1 MKKIKIK
8 TQSTE
13 QVRLRTEIHSGF
25 KNIAIIR
32 IGWISIS
39 VAWLNLLLIIISEC
53 HGRQQITQA
62 GRPAGME
69 SETSTTRT
77 SFAYFVAHINC
88 EWFRANSKQRNT
100 HTHRLLYSQ
109 SIASQVNFWRADWP
123 PQDMDGNTKNVRRIN
138 ARSPQRWSAHKDDGN
153 SEYASW
159 NWIVGNQCQHTGM
172 EIFSLSLYVS
182 FRFLHSLHRQ
192 NHKSKTRTRETKKN
206 GMKMVKAF
214 LIGQFRDWS
223 LRVRNSLVVPWFMR
237 ANARASVMFS
247 RSKRPPKTISIL
259 KYCLL
264 SHSYSSICVQNITM
278 LQNKW

>member
-1 MKKIKIK
+1 M
-8 TQSTE
+8 
-13 QVRLRTEIHSGF
+13 
-25 KNIAIIR
+25 N
-32 IGWISIS
+32 ISIS

-88 EWFRANSKQRNT
+88 EWIRANSKQRNT

-109 SIASQVNFWRADWP
+109 SIASQVNFRRADWP

-192 NHKSKTRTRETKKN
+192 NHKSKTRTRETKKIWYEDGEGVSN
-206 GMKMVKAF
+206 WSISRLIATCAKFTCCTVIYASKCTCFCDVFSLEATTKDNFNTKILSLKPF
-214 LIGQFRDWS
+214 LFIY
-223 LRVRNSLVVPWFMR
+223 LCAKHHNVT
-237 ANARASVMFS
+237 
-247 RSKRPPKTISIL
+247 K
-259 KYCLL
+259 
-264 SHSYSSICVQNITM
+264 
-278 LQNKW
+278 